1 MTQMTQN
8 KVIAQNVQNVQ
19 NVQDIE
25 DSSSAN
31 RERVLD
37 TKTGKV
43 SRGKHPNSL
52 KNLNQFEKGVSG
64 NPSGRP
70 SKEDKLRSVLNEI
83 GGMQANGYDVDMLHD
98 FTFRE
103 EVCREIWKKAK
114 YGDWNCIKLLKDLGC
129 LTDNK

>member
-43 SRGKHPNSL
+43 SRGKPPNSL
-52 KNLNQFEKGVSG
+52 KNLNQIEKGVSG
-64 NPSGRP
+64 NPSGSP
-70 SKEDKLRSVLNEI
+70 SKEDRL
-83 GGMQANGYDVDMLHD
+83 
-98 FTFRE
+98 
-103 EVCREIWKKAK
+103 AK
-114 YGDWNCIKLLKDLGC
+114 S
-129 LTDNK
+129 